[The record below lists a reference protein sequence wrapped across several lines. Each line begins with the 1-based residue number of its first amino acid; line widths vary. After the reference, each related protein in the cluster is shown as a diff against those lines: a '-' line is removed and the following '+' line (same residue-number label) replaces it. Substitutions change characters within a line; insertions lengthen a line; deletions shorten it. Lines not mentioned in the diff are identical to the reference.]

1 MKQIAAALLLLLL
14 TAQSSHAHSMM
25 TAFLEMT
32 EEQDGSTTVSWRRPV
47 FPGTMVTLEPIFPAE
62 VSRVS
67 SEPLRDEGTFSR
79 ENFVLR
85 GAPRSW
91 SDCGIGVKGQAPTG
105 LEVLIHLEL
114 ANGQKHVAVLR
125 NPTEIFTVPK
135 RPNFWQAA
143 ATYSGLGFDHILRGV
158 DHLLFVFGLL
168 MLVPG
173 RWMLAKTIT
182 SFTVAHSITLGIATL
197 GYASAPLPPL
207 NAAIALSIFFLGP
220 EIIRKE
226 RGATSLTIKHPWLVA
241 FVFGLLH
248 GFGFASGLTSL
259 GLPPADVPKAL
270 LFFNVGV
277 ELGQLCFVAVILL
290 LMRSFRALA
299 VSWSRWA
306 AALPAYTLGG
316 IGAFWT
322 LQRLFLMIKALP

>member
-1 MKQIAAALLLLLL
+1 MKHLAAALLLLLL
-14 TAQSSHAHSMM
+14 TVQSGHAHSMM

-32 EEQDGSTTVSWRRPV
+32 EQQDGSTTVSWRRPV
-47 FPGTMVTLEPIFPAE
+47 FPGTMVTLEPIFPTE

-67 SEPLRDEGTFSR
+67 SEPLRDEGTFCR

-85 GAPRSW
+85 GAPLSW

-125 NPTEIFTVPK
+125 SPSELFTVPK
-135 RPNFWQAA
+135 QPDFLRAA
-143 ATYSGLGFDHILRGV
+143 LTYVELGFDHILRGV

-182 SFTVAHSITLGIATL
+182 SFTLAHSITLGIATL

-220 EIIRKE
+220 EMIRKE
-226 RGATSLTIKHPWLVA
+226 RGATSLTIEHPWLVA

-259 GLPPADVPKAL
+259 GLPQTEVPKAL
-270 LFFNVGV
+270 LFFNLGV
-277 ELGQLCFVAVILL
+277 EAGQLCFVAVVLL
-290 LMRSFRALA
+290 LMRSLRSLA
-299 VSWSRWA
+299 VQWSRWA

-322 LQRLFLMIKALP
+322 LQRLFVMLKNQS

>member
-1 MKQIAAALLLLLL
+1 MKHVAAALLLLLL
-14 TAQSSHAHSMM
+14 IAPSSYGHSMM

-32 EEQDGSTTVSWRRPV
+32 EQQDGNTTVSWRRPV

-79 ENFVLR
+79 ENFVLH
-85 GAPRSW
+85 GAPAAW
-91 SDCGIGVKGQAPTG
+91 SSCAIGVKGQAPTG

-114 ANGQKHVAVLR
+114 ANGQRHVAVLR
-125 NPTEIFTVPK
+125 SPTELFTVPK
-135 RPNFWQAA
+135 RPGFWQAA
-143 ATYSGLGFDHILRGV
+143 ATYGGLGFDHILRGV

-168 MLVPG
+168 LLVPG

-182 SFTVAHSITLGIATL
+182 SFTLAHSITLGIATL

-220 EIIRKE
+220 ELIRKE
-226 RGATSLTIKHPWLVA
+226 RGMTSLTVAHPWLVA

-248 GFGFASGLTSL
+248 GFGFASGLSAL

-270 LFFNVGV
+270 LFFNLGV
-277 ELGQLCFVAVILL
+277 EAGQMCFVAVILL
-290 LMRSFRALA
+290 LLRSFRALA
-299 VSWSRWA
+299 VQWPRQAS
-306 AALPAYTLGG
+306 ALPAYTLGS

-322 LQRLFLMIKALP
+322 LQRLHLMFKALS

>member
-1 MKQIAAALLLLLL
+1 MGEIAWTYTVLGFEHILGGLDHLMFVVALLFLVGFNRRLL
-14 TAQSSHAHSMM
+14 
-25 TAFLEMT
+25 
-32 EEQDGSTTVSWRRPV
+32 W
-47 FPGTMVTLEPIFPAE
+47 
-62 VSRVS
+62 
-67 SEPLRDEGTFSR
+67 
-79 ENFVLR
+79 
-85 GAPRSW
+85 
-91 SDCGIGVKGQAPTG
+91 
-105 LEVLIHLEL
+105 
-114 ANGQKHVAVLR
+114 
-125 NPTEIFTVPK
+125 
-135 RPNFWQAA
+135 
-143 ATYSGLGFDHILRGV
+143 
-158 DHLLFVFGLL
+158 
-168 MLVPG
+168 
-173 RWMLAKTIT
+173 TIT
-182 SFTVAHSITLGIATL
+182 AFTVAHSITLGIATL

-277 ELGQLCFVAVILL
+277 EVGQLCFVAVILL